1 MGSPVIEVEQ
11 GGPGDVNPE
20 DTWSSQLYIPR
31 TQYGNVLLILTMG
44 SLGIWFVAPKA
55 SYSADVPGSDSVLV
69 VQVTRDWET
78 DSSQ

>member
-31 TQYGNVLLILTMG
+31 TQYGNVLLILTM
-44 SLGIWFVAPKA
+44 
-55 SYSADVPGSDSVLV
+55 
-69 VQVTRDWET
+69 
-78 DSSQ
+78 